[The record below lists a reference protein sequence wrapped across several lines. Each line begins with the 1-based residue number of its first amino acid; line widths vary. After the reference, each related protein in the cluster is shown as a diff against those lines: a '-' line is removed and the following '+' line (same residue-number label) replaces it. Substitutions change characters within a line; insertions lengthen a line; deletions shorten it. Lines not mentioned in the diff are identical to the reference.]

1 MKKLFLTVCIL
12 FACANM
18 AFGQVTIS
26 TSDLIGTKWQLE
38 DAEDGHSKPFYEF
51 STRMVL
57 WHCSYG
63 TTFSYPFYLSATIP
77 TTFDFSRVGVQTEG
91 CYFIKYN
98 TKRDCFYCYAI
109 MSFNKST
116 GKMVHK
122 RVYPTKVIGLT
133 DTFTY
138 ILMKQ

>member
-1 MKKLFLTVCIL
+1 MKKIL
-12 FACANM
+12 FTFYVLLACANM

-38 DAEDGHSKPFYEF
+38 DAEDRHSKPFYEF
-51 STRMVL
+51 STRKVL
-57 WHCSYG
+57 WHCSDG

-77 TTFDFSRVGVQTEG
+77 TTFDFSKVGVQTEG

-98 TKRDCFYCYAI
+98 TKRDYFYCYAI
-109 MSFNKST
+109 MCFNKSA
-116 GKMVHK
+116 GKMVCK
-122 RVYPTKVIGLT
+122 VMNNDVIGLT